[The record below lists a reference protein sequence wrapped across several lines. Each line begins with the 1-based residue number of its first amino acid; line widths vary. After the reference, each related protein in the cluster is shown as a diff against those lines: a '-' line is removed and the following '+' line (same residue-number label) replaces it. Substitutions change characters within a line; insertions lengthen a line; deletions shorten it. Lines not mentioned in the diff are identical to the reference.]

1 MPMVRNSVRAL
12 AVLLGG
18 LLVAGTWPITALA
31 AGLGVVS
38 AALVRYRGA
47 QLGVPYLVA
56 GALLVMAFPAMS
68 VLTPTSD
75 QSTIVRQPIRTCAP
89 AVATC

>member
-1 MPMVRNSVRAL
+1 MVRNSVRAL

-18 LLVAGTWPITALA
+18 LLVAGTWPITALP

-47 QLGVPYLVA
+47 RLGMPYVVA
-56 GALLVMAFPAMS
+56 GAVLLLAFPTMS

-75 QSTIVRQPIRTCAP
+75 QSTIIRHPVRTCAP
-89 AVATC
+89 MAAAC